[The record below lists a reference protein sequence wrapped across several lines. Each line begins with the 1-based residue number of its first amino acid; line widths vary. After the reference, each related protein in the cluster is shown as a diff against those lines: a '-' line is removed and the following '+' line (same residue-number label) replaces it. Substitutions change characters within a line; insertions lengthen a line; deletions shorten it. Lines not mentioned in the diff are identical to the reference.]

1 MAPAASRWIV
11 VIFGAVCLWVT
22 SASPAFAQWY
32 VTYDDGL
39 RALQRREWKTAVD
52 RLEAAKEQARRVNV
66 QPGRSVLR
74 QGGLFEPF
82 LPDFYLGRA
91 YLELARLEKDPET
104 KKDLLARAT
113 ASSAE
118 TWKTV
123 PPTQAELKQSIDIA
137 TVASK
142 ELAALTTKDGGEQ
155 APPRGGG
162 AGGETAAIDAARER
176 TKSLIGNGERALN
189 ARAWGEASR
198 NFKLAGEE
206 VAKFPRLESE
216 FGDLAARISEASLAS
231 DIAGNVELLRNDS
244 FERALDGLQ
253 SSQQAAS
260 RSVQVSSAAVRGLV
274 AELPARITEAQ
285 IGQELVAAEAAEKAG
300 RWGEALSR
308 LQAAEKLAA
317 AADVRSFV
325 SPRARALTAGLPN
338 RMAQAK
344 DGQLRAQVD
353 QLIKEKKY
361 GLALG
366 LDPANQVALQGQY
379 ELAITA
385 YNQRNWN
392 DAAIGFAILNK
403 ANPKYRD
410 VAERAIASNA
420 QQELALGMTAQEEQ
434 SAADVARQHY
444 ERALALNKGL
454 LVLRDTPPVIQAN
467 EIAVS
472 RLTRL
477 DADAAYVQAENYFKA
492 LDLKNAESSARIAQR
507 LDPGHK
513 EATAL
518 LAKLADAHY
527 SQNLSA
533 LGDRAKALLDS
544 GDLEGARSAAEEL
557 SRAIPDTPIAAQIF
571 AAVDSARST
580 RMRRVLWIS
589 AGTLVA
595 AVGPLLLVS
604 PRRRGR
610 FLDFIGRPE
619 AALKLYDRVLTR
631 NPADGETLSRAVA
644 LVTAHGLTA
653 SLDSRFDAYLKA
665 RPGDPEVVAA
675 AADHFWLL
683 GNRQRAVDIYE
694 GGLASKVPR
703 LPPAAYDRLAEVY
716 DKGLPSRTLPLVE
729 AAGTVDD
736 SNAGVARLLA
746 REYARVDRSDA
757 TALAVYRTA
766 SVQDPV
772 NAALGL
778 RHARTLVAQGQ
789 LGAAADEAQR
799 VARLQP
805 DRLEPL
811 ELLAEIYTRAHVT
824 RPSEALTDLAG
835 RRLPVIATVVV
846 GEQLAARMPDVRSA
860 LTDLYAAQ
868 RPAVE
873 EQGAGFLLN
882 AHSLLDRGNVSDARG
897 ELDKAAAARGSATLF
912 LRALIQAHER
922 YVALATASGAV
933 VDPEIRVRI
942 AQMNE
947 EGGWSFEA
955 IAAWQQT
962 VSIPEW
968 NRRSMTA
975 IENILDRLS
984 LDDLAHL
991 YFATAGWKVSAAV
1004 PDDLGTFIERRVTPN
1019 QGATAEIAGLVGDTQ
1034 VFCYPGVV
1042 TVDDVVK
1049 MKRGVLERKSEDATA
1064 FLIAGQ
1070 AVRHDVYALIYAFMT
1085 EDPAVTLI
1093 PLEAQTIREAI
1104 VGARSRSHL
1113 ERTLHQWMGHTDVF
1127 EAHNPVSN
1135 AATFFGR
1142 GHFINQLVLK
1152 ISRGE
1157 NFGIFGLRKIGKTSL
1172 VYRLRELSRDHLVA
1186 YVDLQGVTSRGVSEV
1201 YRRLIESLVR
1211 DLRVKHSSVAMA
1223 LPTLRSNDEDATDVA
1238 AIAADFHQ
1246 DLLNVRKAFEQ
1257 EGKPLPHILLLLDE
1271 IELMIPARVSRG
1283 SSDGETPESSGSSES
1298 MGSPGFEGHQDFFR
1312 HLRGLYQQER
1322 FVVSAVVGA
1331 SPAICRT
1338 ASWNGRDNPVFQ
1350 FYDEVFL
1357 APLDRS
1363 ECDQMVQGLGEVM
1376 GVRFDTAS
1384 LRLIFDETAGH
1395 PYVARQLCSRL
1406 VKAFP
1411 ERPLEVQ
1418 ESMVHNAL
1426 EAYLAQRGDYF
1437 SGIVTG
1443 YLSPEARSIVETI
1456 AGMDEGGANRADILR
1471 TVGQS
1476 AHVIDREL
1484 GDMEL
1489 AGLVRREGSHYS
1501 LRMPVFRRWLRR
1513 SWLGLE

>member
-1 MAPAASRWIV
+1 ML
-11 VIFGAVCLWVT
+11 GAVCLWAT

-32 VTYDDGL
+32 VTYDEGV
-39 RALQRREWKTAVD
+39 RAASSRDWKTAAT
-52 RLEAAKEQARRVNV
+52 RLQASKDEARKAGR
-66 QPGRSVLR
+66 QPGRSVQR
-74 QGGLFEPF
+74 QTNVFLPF
-82 LPDFYLGRA
+82 LPDYYLGRV
-91 YLELARLEKDPET
+91 YLELARAEKEPEAKRGLLERANASIEE
-104 KKDLLARAT
+104 ARNTGQLTNDSEVNQA
-113 ASSAE
+113 ASI
-118 TWKTV
+118 TNF
-123 PPTQAELKQSIDIA
+123 
-137 TVASK
+137 ASK
-142 ELAALTTKDGGEQ
+142 ELAALRQTGATSPRPIPSPSVTEEKPLLAERRRIQSIISDGDQ
-155 APPRGGG
+155 ALTSR
-162 AGGETAAIDAARER
+162 EWEAARG
-176 TKSLIGNGERALN
+176 SFQLASRALEDEPDLQREF
-189 ARAWGEASR
+189 AQVPGR
-198 NFKLAGEE
+198 LA
-206 VAKFPRLESE
+206 
-216 FGDLAARISEASLAS
+216 EASLAS
-231 DIAGNVELLRNDS
+231 DITSGLELLRNGS
-244 FERALDGLQ
+244 YERAIESLQ
-253 SSQQAAS
+253 RSQQTAGRSAS
-260 RSVQVSSAAVRGLV
+260 ASSATVRALV

-285 IGQELVAAEAAEKAG
+285 VGQDLVTAEAAEKAG
-300 RWGEALSR
+300 RWGDAVSGFQSAER
-308 LQAAEKLAA
+308 RAAGV
-317 AADVRSFV
+317 DVKSFV
-325 SPRARALTAGLPN
+325 SPRVRSLLPGVPK
-338 RMAQAK
+338 RIAQAQAA
-344 DGQLRAQVD
+344 QLQAQVA
-353 QLIKEKKY
+353 QLLNEKKF

-366 LDPANQVALQGQY
+366 LDPTNQVALQGQY

-392 DAAIGFAILNK
+392 DAYIGFTILNK

-410 VAERAIASNA
+410 VAERLNASNA
-420 QQELALGMTAQEEQ
+420 QQELALGMTAQQEN
-434 SAADVARQHY
+434 AASDVARQHY
-444 ERALALNKGL
+444 ERVLALNKSL
-454 LVLRDTPPVIQAN
+454 TTLRDTPPVVQSN
-467 EIAVS
+467 EEAVS
-472 RLTRL
+472 RLNRL
-477 DADAAYVQAENYFKA
+477 DSATAYTRAENFYRQLNF
-492 LDLKNAESSARIAQR
+492 ESARTDAQLAER
-507 LDPGHK
+507 LDP
-513 EATAL
+513 ENTRATAL
-518 LAKLADAHY
+518 LAKLDDDRNQQGLTELGKRA
-527 SQNLSA
+527 QA
-533 LGDRAKALLDS
+533 LFDS
-544 GDLEGARSAAEEL
+544 GDLAGARSAAQEL
-557 SRAIPDTPIAAQIF
+557 ADKLPDTPIAAQIL
-571 AAVDSARST
+571 AQIDATESA
-580 RMRRVLWIS
+580 RMRRTFWVGT
-589 AGTLVA
+589 GTLVA
-595 AVGPLLLVS
+595 AVGPLLLVN

-610 FLDFIGRPE
+610 FMDFIGRP
-619 AALKLYDRVLTR
+619 ATALKLYEQVLTR

-644 LVTAHGLTA
+644 LVTAHGLPA
-653 SLDSRFDAYLKA
+653 RLDARFDAYLKA

-694 GGLASKVPR
+694 EGLASKVQR
-703 LPPAAYDRLAEVY
+703 LPAAAYDRLAEVH
-716 DKGLPSRTLPLVE
+716 DKGLPSRALTLVE
-729 AAGTVDD
+729 GAWAVDAA
-736 SNAGVARLLA
+736 NAGVARLLA
-746 REYARVDRSDA
+746 REYARADRSDV
-757 TALAVYRTA
+757 TALTVYKSA
-766 SVQDPV
+766 SVQDPP
-772 NAALGL
+772 NAILGL
-778 RHARTLVAQGQ
+778 RYARTLLAQGQ
-789 LGAAADEAQR
+789 LDAAANEAER
-799 VARLQP
+799 VARLEP
-805 DRLEPL
+805 DHLESL
-811 ELLAEIYTRAHVT
+811 DLLAEIYLNAHAA
-824 RPSEALTDLAG
+824 RPSDALIDLAG
-835 RRLPVIATVVV
+835 RRLPVTALLVV
-846 GEQLAARMPDVRSA
+846 GEQLAVRAPAIRGA
-860 LTDLYAAQ
+860 LTDLYAKQGAT
-868 RPAVE
+868 VD
-873 EQGAGFLLN
+873 EQGAGFLLST
-882 AHSLLDRGNVSDARG
+882 HRLLDAGDVNDARG
-897 ELDKAAAARGSATLF
+897 ELDKAAAARGSSTLL

-922 YVALATASGAV
+922 YIATVTATGAM
-933 VDPEIRVRI
+933 VDAEMRVRV

-947 EGGWSFEA
+947 EGGWWFEA

-991 YFATAGWKVSAAV
+991 YFATAGWRVSAAV
-1004 PDDLGTFIERRVTPN
+1004 SDDLGTFVERRVAPN
-1019 QGATAEIAGLVGDTQ
+1019 QSATAEIAGLVGDTQ

-1064 FLIAGQ
+1064 FLVAGQ

-1104 VGARSRSHL
+1104 VGARSRTHL
-1113 ERTLHQWMGHTDVF
+1113 ERTLHQWLGHTDVF

-1211 DLRVKHSSVAMA
+1211 DLRVKHPSVAMT
-1223 LPTLRSNDEDATDVA
+1223 LPALRSDDEDATDVS
-1238 AIAADFHQ
+1238 AIAADFHR
-1246 DLLNVRKAFEQ
+1246 DLLNIRKAFEQ

-1283 SSDGETPESSGSSES
+1283 SSVAETSESSGSSES
-1298 MGSPGFEGHQDFFR
+1298 TGSPGFEGHQDFFR

-1384 LRLIFDETAGH
+1384 LRLIYEETAGH

-1406 VKAFP
+1406 VTAFP
-1411 ERPLEVQ
+1411 ERPLEAH
-1418 ESMVHNAL
+1418 ESMVHSAL

-1456 AGMDEGGANRADILR
+1456 AALDEQGAERADILR
-1471 TVGQS
+1471 KVEHS
-1476 AHVIDREL
+1476 PHVADREL

-1489 AGLVRREGSHYS
+1489 AGLVRRNGTQYS